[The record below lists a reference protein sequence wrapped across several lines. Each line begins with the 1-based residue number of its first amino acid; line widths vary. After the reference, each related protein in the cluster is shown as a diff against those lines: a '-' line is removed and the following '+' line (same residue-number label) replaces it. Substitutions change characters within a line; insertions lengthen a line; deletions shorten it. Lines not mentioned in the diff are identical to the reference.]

1 MKFDTRLGLNAQGQR
16 VLFRGKTPLES
27 TRLSR
32 SLLREVLSLPIGSI
46 VSVEDHDQPHGF
58 SHGEKA
64 TFISAKPPAV
74 LLEARAAWEAGD
86 VKQAALLLARE
97 RSPEVRGDPHRL
109 AWRTRFALDLGDD
122 ATARRLFE
130 ELLGQPATSGSL
142 DVGAAPPGLLDL
154 FGSLSPDLLTA
165 LLPAIAE
172 RVNSMDVGVP
182 EVRRLLDR
190 MPEAHWPVAY
200 LCRRLQAAAGR
211 EDGRARRE
219 ATRRLEGDAL
229 VARDRE
235 RLAAAISLAANAKP
249 PASEPTQPAW
259 HRPHKILRAARA
271 VVPESARSPLPLHA
285 GGPPPSSSTEGN
297 NQLVSWLRSE
307 TERLLARP
315 RLRWPK
321 TRWGEPEAKVLARF
335 AFTELAKKLD
345 DGELR
350 RLLSTLDQELMRAEL
365 SYRLG
370 RLGAP
375 AVVER
380 VRQALDG
387 GSYRVVFRGTD
398 DSRRVRAWLLALAG
412 GSHGLLCE
420 HDGSW
425 LWVEG
430 SGDEVLGSV
439 PERWFAG
446 AIEALE
452 G

>member
-1 MKFDTRLGLNAQGQR
+1 MKFDTRLALNAQGQR
-16 VLFRGKTPLES
+16 VLLRGKTPLES
-27 TRLSR
+27 TGLAR
-32 SLLREVLSLPIGSI
+32 SLLHEVWSLPIGSI
-46 VSVEDHDQPHGF
+46 VTVEDHAQSHGF

-122 ATARRLFE
+122 AAARRLFE
-130 ELLGQPATSGSL
+130 ELLAQPGTL
-142 DVGAAPPGLLDL
+142 DVGEAPPGLLDL

-165 LLPAIAE
+165 LLPTIAE

-190 MPEAHWPVAY
+190 MPEAYWPVAY

-229 VARDRE
+229 SARERE
-235 RLAAAISLAANAKP
+235 RLASAISLAANAKGAG
-249 PASEPTQPAW
+249 ASESPTW

-271 VVPESARSPLPLHA
+271 VVPEPARSPLPLHA
-285 GGPPPSSSTEGN
+285 GGPPPSLSTEGN
-297 NQLVSWLRSE
+297 NQVVSWVRSE
-307 TERLLARP
+307 TERLLGRP
-315 RLRWPK
+315 KLRWPK

-335 AFTELAKKLD
+335 AFTELAKKLAD
-345 DGELR
+345 DELR
-350 RLLSTLDQELMRAEL
+350 RLLSALDQELMRAEL

-380 VRQALDG
+380 VREALEG
-387 GSYRVVFRGTD
+387 ASYRIVFRGID

-430 SGDEVLGSV
+430 SSDEVLGSV

-446 AIEALE
+446 AIETLE